1 MFKKNESYKQYGL
14 FGVTDSLSDSQR
26 SMMKTSIEHSFFV
39 NIFSKINEKDF
50 DVLYST
56 KKSRPNVPVNQLV
69 GALILKNLH
78 NWTYQQLF
86 MNLNFNL
93 LTRHALGVQSL
104 GGSIFAEA
112 SIFNFQNKVI
122 EYYIQTGKDLLT
134 EVFDS
139 LTSAQLKEFGIKTD
153 IQRGDSFLLGS
164 NIFDYTRLQLLI
176 EVLLRFSRILD
187 DEDKETYLK
196 LLSVYTR
203 QTAGQYIY
211 KIEKDD
217 LPKEIKQLAEIYHK
231 LYVQL
236 GEKYKN
242 VAVFSIFNRVYNE
255 HFVVAENK
263 VEVIPSNELHSA
275 ILLSPDDTE
284 ATFRYKRG
292 TNSKGYN
299 GHISETAN
307 PGNKFNLITDVT
319 VNPNN
324 EDDAKILACRLPSMI
339 EKTPDLS
346 EYHAD
351 GNYGSPAVDVIT
363 KNDSIMLVQ
372 TAVRGRKSQ
381 TKIKID
387 TDEVGDL
394 WVSCSQG
401 QRVKGEITTHKEGAR
416 LGKAVFND
424 ERCQLCPYQH
434 KCIAKPAGG
443 KRTEKKHIWYFN
455 EMKILSHQRLHN
467 IYKIPEERRKLRANV
482 EATIKEVKRGIK
494 NGKSRLRGLVRNRF
508 YLTLTSISVNLT
520 RIHKY
525 EINKVL
531 LDYLCHIMKGLL
543 LKTEPILIA
552 YDAFLV
558 EETRKTNLLCL
569 KNAT

>member
-14 FGVTDSLSDSQR
+14 FGITDSLSDSQL
-26 SMMKTSIEHSFFV
+26 SMMETSIEHSFFV

-69 GALILKNLH
+69 GALILKHLY

-93 LTRHALGVQSL
+93 LTRHALGVQNL

-112 SIFNFQNKVI
+112 SIFNFQKKVI
-122 EYYIQTGKDLLT
+122 EYYIQTGRDLLT

-139 LTSAQLKEFGIKTD
+139 LTSTQLKEFGIKTD

-164 NIFDYTRLQLLI
+164 NIFDFTRLQLLI
-176 EVLLRFSRILD
+176 EVLLRFYRILD
-187 DEDKETYLK
+187 TEDKEAYIE
-196 LLSVYTR
+196 LLADYSR

-211 KIEKDD
+211 KIEKDE
-217 LPKEIKQLAEIYHK
+217 LPKEIKQLADVYHK
-231 LYVQL
+231 LYIQL
-236 GEKYKN
+236 GDKYKD
-242 VAVFSIFNRVYNE
+242 VAGFSIFNRVYNE
-255 HFVVAENK
+255 HFVVAESK
-263 VEVIPSNELHSA
+263 VEVIPSNELHSS

-284 ATFRYKRG
+284 ATFRNKGRANG
-292 TNSKGYN
+292 KGYN

-319 VNPNN
+319 VTPNN
-324 EDDAKILACRLPSMI
+324 EDDANILAQRLPSMV

-351 GNYGSPAVDVIT
+351 GNYGNPTVDVIT
-363 KNDSIMLVQ
+363 KNNSIMLVQ

-381 TKIKID
+381 TKLKIEE
-387 TDEVGDL
+387 DEAGYL

-401 QRVKGEITTHKEGAR
+401 QSVKGEITNNKEGAR
-416 LGKAVFND
+416 IGKAVFDN
-424 ERCQLCPYQH
+424 ERCQLCPYQD
-434 KCIAKPAGG
+434 KCIAKAAGG

-455 EMKILSHQRLHN
+455 EMRILSHKRLHN
-467 IYKIPEERRKLRANV
+467 IYMIPEERRKLRANV

-494 NGKSRLRGLVRNRF
+494 NGKSRLRGLARNRF

-531 LDYLCHIMKGLL
+531 FDYFFHIMKGLL
-543 LKTEPILIA
+543 PKTEPIVIV
-552 YDAFLV
+552 YYAFLIK
-558 EETRKTNLLCL
+558 ETRKTNLLM
-569 KNAT
+569 KS

>member
-14 FGVTDSLSDSQR
+14 FGITDSLSDSQL

-69 GALILKNLH
+69 GALILKHLY

-93 LTRHALGVQSL
+93 LTRHALGVQNL

-112 SIFNFQNKVI
+112 SIFNFQKKVI
-122 EYYIQTGKDLLT
+122 EYYIQTGRDLLT

-139 LTSAQLKEFGIKTD
+139 LTSTQLKEFGIKTD

-164 NIFDYTRLQLLI
+164 NIFDFTRLQLLI
-176 EVLLRFSRILD
+176 EVLLRFYRILD
-187 DEDKETYLK
+187 TEDKEAYIE
-196 LLSVYTR
+196 LLADYSR

-211 KIEKDD
+211 KIEKDE
-217 LPKEIKQLAEIYHK
+217 LPKEIKQLADVYHK
-231 LYVQL
+231 LYIQL
-236 GEKYKN
+236 GDKYKD
-242 VAVFSIFNRVYNE
+242 VAGFSIFNRVYNE
-255 HFVVAENK
+255 HFVVAESK
-263 VEVIPSNELHSA
+263 VEVIPSNELHSS

-284 ATFRYKRG
+284 ATFRNKGRANG
-292 TNSKGYN
+292 KGYN

-319 VNPNN
+319 VTSNN
-324 EDDAKILACRLPSMI
+324 EDDANILAQRLPSMV

-351 GNYGSPAVDVIT
+351 GNYGNPTVDVIT
-363 KNDSIMLVQ
+363 KNNSIMLVQ

-381 TKIKID
+381 TKLKIEE
-387 TDEVGDL
+387 DEAGYL

-401 QRVKGEITTHKEGAR
+401 QRVKGEITNNKEGAR
-416 LGKAVFND
+416 IGKAVFDN
-424 ERCQLCPYQH
+424 ERCQLCPYQD
-434 KCIAKPAGG
+434 KCIAKAAGG

-455 EMKILSHQRLHN
+455 EMRILSHKRLHN
-467 IYKIPEERRKLRANV
+467 IYMIPEERRKLRANV

-531 LDYLCHIMKGLL
+531 FDYFFHIMKGLL
-543 LKTEPILIA
+543 PKTEPIVIV
-552 YDAFLV
+552 YYAFLIK
-558 EETRKTNLLCL
+558 ETRKTNLLM
-569 KNAT
+569 KS

>member
-1 MFKKNESYKQYGL
+1 MFKKNESYKQYSL
-14 FGVTDSLSDSQR
+14 FGITDSLSDSQL
-26 SMMKTSIEHSFFV
+26 SLMETSIEHSFFV

-69 GALILKNLH
+69 GALILKHLY

-93 LTRHALGVQSL
+93 LTRHALGVQNL
-104 GGSIFAEA
+104 GGSVFAEA
-112 SIFNFQNKVI
+112 SIFNFQKKVI
-122 EYYIQTGKDLLT
+122 EYYIQTGRDLLT

-139 LTSAQLKEFGIKTD
+139 LTSTQLKEFGIKTD

-164 NIFDYTRLQLLI
+164 NIFDFTRLQLLI
-176 EVLLRFSRILD
+176 EVLLRFYRILD
-187 DEDKETYLK
+187 TEDKEAYK
-196 LLSVYTR
+196 ELLAAYSR

-211 KIEKDD
+211 KIEKDE
-217 LPKEIKQLAEIYHK
+217 LPKEIKQLADVYHK
-231 LYVQL
+231 LYIQL
-236 GEKYKN
+236 GDKYKD
-242 VAVFSIFNRVYNE
+242 VAGFSIFNRVYNE
-255 HFVVAENK
+255 HFVVAESK
-263 VEVIPSNELHSA
+263 VEVIPSNELHSS

-284 ATFRYKRG
+284 ATFR
-292 TNSKGYN
+292 NKGRAN
-299 GHISETAN
+299 GKGFIGHISETAN
-307 PGNKFNLITDVT
+307 PGNKFNLITDITVT
-319 VNPNN
+319 PNN
-324 EDDAKILACRLPSMI
+324 EDDANILAQRLPSMV

-351 GNYGSPAVDVIT
+351 GNYSNPTVDVIT
-363 KNDSIMLVQ
+363 KNNSIMLIQ

-381 TKIKID
+381 TKLKIEED
-387 TDEVGDL
+387 AAGYL

-401 QRVKGEITTHKEGAR
+401 QRVKGEITNNKEGAR
-416 LGKAVFND
+416 IGKAVFDN
-424 ERCQLCPYQH
+424 ERCQLCPYQD
-434 KCIAKPAGG
+434 KCIAKAAGG
-443 KRTEKKHIWYFN
+443 KRTGKKHIWYFN
-455 EMKILSHQRLHN
+455 EMRILSHKRLHN
-467 IYKIPEERRKLRANV
+467 IYMIPEERRKLRANV

-531 LDYLCHIMKGLL
+531 FEYFFHIMKGLL
-543 LKTEPILIA
+543 PKTEPIVIV
-552 YDAFLV
+552 YYAFLIK
-558 EETRKTNLLCL
+558 ETRNTNLLM
-569 KNAT
+569 KS

>member
-14 FGVTDSLSDSQR
+14 FGITDSLSDSQL
-26 SMMKTSIEHSFFV
+26 SMMETSIEHSFFV

-69 GALILKNLH
+69 GALILKHLY

-93 LTRHALGVQSL
+93 LTRHALGVQNL

-112 SIFNFQNKVI
+112 SIFNFQKKVI
-122 EYYIQTGKDLLT
+122 EYYIQTGRDLLT

-139 LTSAQLKEFGIKTD
+139 LTSTQLKEFGIKTD

-164 NIFDYTRLQLLI
+164 NIFDFTRLQLLI
-176 EVLLRFSRILD
+176 EVLLRFYRILD
-187 DEDKETYLK
+187 TEDKEAYIE
-196 LLSVYTR
+196 LLADYSR

-211 KIEKDD
+211 KIEKDE
-217 LPKEIKQLAEIYHK
+217 LPKEIKQLADVYHK
-231 LYVQL
+231 LYIQL
-236 GEKYKN
+236 GDKYKD
-242 VAVFSIFNRVYNE
+242 VAGFSIFNRVYNE
-255 HFVVAENK
+255 HFVVAESK
-263 VEVIPSNELHSA
+263 VEVIPSNELHSS

-284 ATFRYKRG
+284 ATFRNKGRANG
-292 TNSKGYN
+292 KGYN

-319 VNPNN
+319 VTSNN
-324 EDDAKILACRLPSMI
+324 EDDANILAQRLPSMV

-351 GNYGSPAVDVIT
+351 GNYGNPTVDVIT
-363 KNDSIMLVQ
+363 KNNSIMLVQ

-381 TKIKID
+381 TKLKIEE
-387 TDEVGDL
+387 DEAGYL

-401 QRVKGEITTHKEGAR
+401 QRVKGEITNNKEGAR
-416 LGKAVFND
+416 IGKAVFDN
-424 ERCQLCPYQH
+424 ERCQLCPYQD
-434 KCIAKPAGG
+434 KCIAKAAGG

-455 EMKILSHQRLHN
+455 EMRILSHKRLHN
-467 IYKIPEERRKLRANV
+467 IYMIPEERRKLRANV

-494 NGKSRLRGLVRNRF
+494 NGKSRLRGLARNRF

-531 LDYLCHIMKGLL
+531 FDYFFHIMKGLL
-543 LKTEPILIA
+543 PKTETIVIV
-552 YDAFLV
+552 YYAFLIK
-558 EETRKTNLLCL
+558 ETRKTNLLM
-569 KNAT
+569 KS

>member
-14 FGVTDSLSDSQR
+14 FGITDSLSDSQL
-26 SMMKTSIEHSFFV
+26 SMMETSIEHSFFV

-69 GALILKNLH
+69 GALILKHLY

-93 LTRHALGVQSL
+93 LTRHALGVQNL

-112 SIFNFQNKVI
+112 SIFNFQKKVI
-122 EYYIQTGKDLLT
+122 EYYIQTGRDLLT

-139 LTSAQLKEFGIKTD
+139 LTSTQLKEFGIKTD

-164 NIFDYTRLQLLI
+164 NIFDFTRLQLLI
-176 EVLLRFSRILD
+176 EVLLRFYRILD
-187 DEDKETYLK
+187 TEDKEAYIE
-196 LLSVYTR
+196 LLADYSR

-211 KIEKDD
+211 KIEKDE
-217 LPKEIKQLAEIYHK
+217 LPKEIKQLADVYHK
-231 LYVQL
+231 LYIQL
-236 GEKYKN
+236 GDKYKD
-242 VAVFSIFNRVYNE
+242 VAGFSIFNRVYNE
-255 HFVVAENK
+255 HFVVAESK
-263 VEVIPSNELHSA
+263 VEVIPSNELHSS

-284 ATFRYKRG
+284 ATFRNKGRANG
-292 TNSKGYN
+292 KGYN

-319 VNPNN
+319 VTPNN
-324 EDDAKILACRLPSMI
+324 EDDANILAQRLPSMV

-351 GNYGSPAVDVIT
+351 GNYGNPTVDVIT
-363 KNDSIMLVQ
+363 KNNSIMLVQ

-381 TKIKID
+381 TKLKIEE
-387 TDEVGDL
+387 DEAGYL

-401 QRVKGEITTHKEGAR
+401 QRVKGEITNNKEGAR
-416 LGKAVFND
+416 IGKAVFDN
-424 ERCQLCPYQH
+424 ERCQLCPYQD
-434 KCIAKPAGG
+434 KCIAKAAGG

-455 EMKILSHQRLHN
+455 EMRILSHKRLHN
-467 IYKIPEERRKLRANV
+467 IYMIPEERRKLRANV

-531 LDYLCHIMKGLL
+531 FDYFFHIMKGLL
-543 LKTEPILIA
+543 PKTEPIVIV
-552 YDAFLV
+552 YYAFLIK
-558 EETRKTNLLCL
+558 ETRKTN
-569 KNAT
+569 

>member
-14 FGVTDSLSDSQR
+14 FGITDSLSDSQL
-26 SMMKTSIEHSFFV
+26 SMMETSIEHSFFV

-69 GALILKNLH
+69 GALILKHLY

-93 LTRHALGVQSL
+93 LTRHALGVQNL

-112 SIFNFQNKVI
+112 SIFNFQKKVI
-122 EYYIQTGKDLLT
+122 EYYIQTGRDLLT

-139 LTSAQLKEFGIKTD
+139 LTSTQLKEFGIKTD

-164 NIFDYTRLQLLI
+164 NIFDFTRLQLLI
-176 EVLLRFSRILD
+176 EVLLRFYRILD
-187 DEDKETYLK
+187 TEDKEAYIE
-196 LLSVYTR
+196 LLADYSR

-211 KIEKDD
+211 KIEKDE
-217 LPKEIKQLAEIYHK
+217 LPKEIKQLADVYHK
-231 LYVQL
+231 LYIQL
-236 GEKYKN
+236 GDKYKD
-242 VAVFSIFNRVYNE
+242 VAGFSIFNRVYNE
-255 HFVVAENK
+255 HFVVAESK
-263 VEVIPSNELHSA
+263 VEVIPCNELHSS

-284 ATFRYKRG
+284 ATFRNKGRANG
-292 TNSKGYN
+292 KGYN

-319 VNPNN
+319 VTPNN
-324 EDDAKILACRLPSMI
+324 EDDANILAQRLPSMV

-351 GNYGSPAVDVIT
+351 GNYGNPTVDVIT
-363 KNDSIMLVQ
+363 KNNSIMLVQ

-381 TKIKID
+381 TKLKIEE
-387 TDEVGDL
+387 DEAGYL

-401 QRVKGEITTHKEGAR
+401 QSVKGEITNNKEGAR
-416 LGKAVFND
+416 IGKAVFDN
-424 ERCQLCPYQH
+424 ERCQLCPYQD
-434 KCIAKPAGG
+434 KCIAKAAGG

-455 EMKILSHQRLHN
+455 EMRILSHKRLHN
-467 IYKIPEERRKLRANV
+467 IYMIPEERRKLRANV

-494 NGKSRLRGLVRNRF
+494 NGKSRLRGLARNRF

-531 LDYLCHIMKGLL
+531 FDYFFHIMKGLL
-543 LKTEPILIA
+543 PKTEPIVIV
-552 YDAFLV
+552 YYAFLIK
-558 EETRKTNLLCL
+558 ETRKTNLLM
-569 KNAT
+569 KS